1 MIENEMDFYPAN
13 IKIDLEFDKIEELVF
28 NYCLSDWTKE
38 ISFPLPIFIDKNE
51 IERSLAEV
59 DEAKISFAKG
69 DSMPLQSFENIDDIL
84 RMLI

>member
-1 MIENEMDFYPAN
+1 MDFYPAN

-59 DEAKISFAKG
+59 DEAKISFAKAIPCRCYHSRI
-69 DSMPLQSFENIDDIL
+69 SMISSVC
-84 RMLI
+84 